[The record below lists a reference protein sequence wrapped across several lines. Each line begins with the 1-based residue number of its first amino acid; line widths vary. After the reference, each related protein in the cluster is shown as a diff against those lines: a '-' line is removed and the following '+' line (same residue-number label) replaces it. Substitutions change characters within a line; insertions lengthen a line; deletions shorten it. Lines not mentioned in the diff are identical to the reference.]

1 MTAPADRSE
10 DLGFQLAN
18 QAGEILLGVDPAGLC
33 IVAANTAACRR
44 LGYSREQLTGLSI
57 TDLDCTLEGSLFWPG
72 IDADSL
78 PNGARFETEFRRADG
93 DCIAVEATVRASHH
107 DGRHCLMV
115 AARDVSE
122 LHLLERKLD
131 NATGRL
137 QSILESTADGI
148 LALDL
153 GGRVVG
159 MNRVFAEMWQVP
171 GTVLDAGNEALLRY
185 MVQATTDG
193 TAIRELLDLDV
204 IAGEAADC
212 LVVEIGESR
221 VLKLNS
227 NPLVVAGAVAGR
239 VYSCSDITELT
250 RYQTQLARH
259 TETLEAAVLARTAE
273 LSAAEA
279 SARLILE
286 STAEGLIGL
295 SGTGSITFINSAACE
310 LLGHCRADLMGKD
323 VHQVIHQ
330 PHPDGSLHTADECV
344 LFRAIRDGRAMRDDT
359 EIFWRA
365 DGSPLPVSVAVHPMG
380 GHDSSAGAVMSFSDT
395 TLRRETEMARAA
407 ALAQAE
413 RLARTKS
420 EFLAN
425 MSHEIRTPLNGVLGM
440 AHIGYR
446 KSEGRNEAREY
457 FARII
462 QSGKMLLGVINDILD
477 FSKIDVGKL
486 QLEPRRTDLVACLQN
501 CVGLVQESAD
511 SRGIALHIELEPGI
525 PVACMIDSLRLE
537 QILVNLLSN
546 AIKFTE
552 HGSVTLGLRRD
563 GARLA
568 FVVTDTGIGMD
579 AEQIGRIFE
588 PFEQADGST
597 TRRYG
602 GTGLG
607 LTITRR
613 LVELMKGKI
622 SVDSQPGKGSCFEV
636 RLPLVEVGAVE
647 PKARDA
653 ARPVAAASGMRLD
666 GLRILVAEDNEMN
679 QFVINELLADEGGDV
694 VLVGDGRAAVERV
707 AAAGSRGFD
716 IVLMDIQMPKMNG
729 YEATQEIRQM
739 NSALPI
745 LALTAHAL
753 ADAQD
758 LSLNAGMQGV
768 VRKPIDPEQL
778 VHAVLHHTGK
788 AAHVPPPAARMDG
801 ARMAVTPG
809 IDIAAMEQRGGL
821 RSGMVS
827 RLLKVFV
834 ETSGATAMKLRAAVA
849 EGDLESIACLG
860 HQLKSALDGIK
871 AAQGVAL
878 AIEAEQAALAG
889 MSSAL
894 DLADHLAG
902 VMDALSDEAAAVLA
916 SKQ

>member
-1 MTAPADRSE
+1 MTASFDRSE
-10 DLGFQLAN
+10 DLSFLLAN
-18 QAGEILLGVDPAGLC
+18 QAGEILLAVDPATLC
-33 IVAANTAACRR
+33 IVAANEAAGRR
-44 LGYSREQLTGLSI
+44 LGYSRAQLTGLPI
-57 TDLDCTLEGSLFWPG
+57 TDLDCTLAGSVFWPG
-72 IDADSL
+72 IDPDSL
-78 PNGARFETEFRRADG
+78 QEPARSETEFRRADG
-93 DCIAVEATVRASHH
+93 DCIAVESTVCATRHE
-107 DGRHCLMV
+107 GRGYLLL
-115 AARDVSE
+115 AARDVSA
-122 LHLLERKLD
+122 LHMLEHKLD
-131 NATGRL
+131 DATGRL

-159 MNRVFAEMWQVP
+159 MNHLFAAMWKIP
-171 GTVLDAGNEALLRY
+171 GAVLDAGSEALQQY

-204 IAGEAADC
+204 IAGEDADS
-212 LVVEIGESR
+212 LVVEIGENR
-221 VLKLNS
+221 ILRLNS
-227 NPLVVAGAVAGR
+227 NPLMVAGAVTGR

-250 RYQTQLARH
+250 RYQAQLARH
-259 TETLEAAVLARTAE
+259 NETLEAAVAARTAE

-286 STAEGLIGL
+286 STAEGLIGI
-295 SGTGSITFINSAACE
+295 SRSGSITFINSAAGE
-310 LLGHCRADLMGKD
+310 LLGHRQEDLMGKE
-323 VHQVIHQ
+323 VHDVIHH
-330 PHPDGSLHTADECV
+330 PHPDGRQHTAEDCGLV
-344 LFRAIRDGRAMRDDT
+344 RAIRDGRSMRDDT

-380 GHDSSAGAVMSFSDT
+380 GNENSMGAVMSFSDT

-477 FSKIDVGKL
+477 FSKIDAGKL
-486 QLEPRRTDLVACLQN
+486 QLEPRRTDLAACLQS
-501 CVGLVQESAD
+501 CIALVQGMAD
-511 SRGIALHIELEPGI
+511 SSEVAVHLDLGPGL
-525 PVACMIDSLRLE
+525 PVVCMIDSLRLE
-537 QILVNLLSN
+537 QVLVNLLSN

-552 HGSVTLGLRRD
+552 RGSVTLALHRE
-563 GARLA
+563 GARLVFA
-568 FVVTDTGIGMD
+568 VTDTGIGMD

-613 LVELMKGKI
+613 LVELMKGQI
-622 SVDSQPGKGSCFEV
+622 GVESRPGKGSRFEV
-636 RLPLVEVGAVE
+636 RLPLIEAGTVE
-647 PKARDA
+647 PPPREPG
-653 ARPVAAASGMRLD
+653 RQVPAASCKRLD

-679 QFVINELLADEGGDV
+679 QFVINELLIDEGCQV
-694 VLVGDGRAAVERV
+694 VLVGDGQEAVDRV
-707 AAAGSRGFD
+707 AAAGSGGFD
-716 IVLMDIQMPKMNG
+716 LILMDIQMPRMNG
-729 YEATQEIRQM
+729 YEATRQIRRVY
-739 NSALPI
+739 SGLPI
-745 LALTAHAL
+745 IALTAHAL
-753 ADAQD
+753 ADARD

-768 VRKPIDPEQL
+768 VHKPIDPEQL
-778 VHAVLHHTGK
+778 VHAVLHHTAK
-788 AAHVPPPAARMDG
+788 ASHVTPLAAEEDG
-801 ARMAVTPG
+801 ISVQGMPG
-809 IDIAAMEQRGGL
+809 IDLAGMERQWGA
-821 RSGMVS
+821 RSGMVL

-834 ETSGATAMKLRAAVA
+834 DTSAAKAMQLRAAVA
-849 EGDLESIACLG
+849 EGDLESIAFLG
-860 HQLKSALDGIK
+860 HQLKSGLDGIK
-871 AAQGVAL
+871 AAQGVTL
-878 AIEAEQAALAG
+878 ATQAEQAAKGG
-889 MSSAL
+889 MPSAL
-894 DLADHLAG
+894 DLADRLAG
-902 VMDALSDEAAAVLA
+902 LMDALMTEAAAVLA
-916 SKQ
+916 KK